1 MADVPEHLA
10 PMDGLTN
17 SFIRYAGFDTVE
29 NSGSAIHRFDI
40 HDEGGKYLSTLR
52 ITTHPTDASTV
63 NTMIVSA
70 HRQFSDILRQWLYE
84 ADAGRQAY
92 EK

>member
-1 MADVPEHLA
+1 MTDVPEHLV

-17 SFIRYAGFDTVE
+17 SFIRYAGFDTIE
-29 NSGSAIHRFDI
+29 DSGSATHRFDI
-40 HDEGGKYLSTLR
+40 YDEDSEYLSTFR
-52 ITTHPTDASTV
+52 ILVHPTDASTV
-63 NTMIVSA
+63 DGMIAAA

-84 ADAGRQAY
+84 ADTGRQAF